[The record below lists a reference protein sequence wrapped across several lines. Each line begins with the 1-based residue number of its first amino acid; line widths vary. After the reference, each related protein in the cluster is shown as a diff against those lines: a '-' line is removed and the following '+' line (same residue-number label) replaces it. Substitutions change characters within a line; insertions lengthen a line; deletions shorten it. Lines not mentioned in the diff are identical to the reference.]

1 MILTKQLFWKK
12 KKLKKKM
19 TTSRT
24 FLRASFANMSSC
36 FKNTASSSSSAA
48 SAAAATTFFVLCRY
62 SALEYLV
69 QNSFSVICI
78 RKMEQ
83 KVGKQINY
91 ITSLEKL
98 RKKENNLHKHRG
110 LVINIYV
117 SDLPFWGQISSM
129 LDVQLV
135 SQQISAVKEVFEK

>member
-1 MILTKQLFWKK
+1 
-12 KKLKKKM
+12 M
-19 TTSRT
+19 TTSST

-78 RKMEQ
+78 RKMAQ
-83 KVGKQINY
+83 KVKANKLQHITGK
-91 ITSLEKL
+91 T
-98 RKKENNLHKHRG
+98 KKENNLHKHSG

-117 SDLPFWGQISSM
+117 SDLPFWEQISSM

-135 SQQISAVKEVFEK
+135 SRQISAEKEVSF